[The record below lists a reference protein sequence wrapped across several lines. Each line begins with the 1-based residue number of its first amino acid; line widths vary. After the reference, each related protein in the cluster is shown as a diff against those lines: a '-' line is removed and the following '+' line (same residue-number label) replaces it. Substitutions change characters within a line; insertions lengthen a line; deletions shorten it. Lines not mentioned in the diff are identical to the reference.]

1 MTYLKALLLWSVS
14 STLLAANLP
23 PLMLYSAREENLI
36 KPLLELYK
44 QQTGQEIKAVT
55 AKADILLQRLKAEG
69 KHSQADILMTVDAGD
84 LWFASRQGL
93 LAKTQSAILTR
104 NIPEHLRDPN
114 NHWFGLSVRA
124 RTLVYN
130 TANVSTDQL
139 VSYPQLAAP
148 QWHKRLCLRT
158 SGKVYNQS
166 LVAMLINQYGVKT
179 TESFVKGWVN
189 NLAQPPLPKDSDVIK
204 AIESGVC
211 DVGIINSYYLGR
223 HQLNKPDTPLKLFWP
238 AKEENGVHIN
248 ISGAGITRYSPNKVA
263 ATEFLEW
270 LVETQAQYLFARLNM
285 EYPANP
291 KVPASDIVTA
301 WGDFDADHH
310 NLTNAGRL
318 QKYATR
324 LMERA
329 GYN

>member
-14 STLLAANLP
+14 STLLASNLP
-23 PLMLYSAREENLI
+23 HLTLYSAREESLI
-36 KPLLELYK
+36 TPILKLYQ
-44 QQTGQEIKAVT
+44 QQTGQEIRAVT
-55 AKADILLQRLKAEG
+55 AKADDLLQRLKAEG
-69 KHSQADILMTVDAGD
+69 KHSQADLLITVDAGD

-93 LAKTQSAILTR
+93 LAKTQSAILTQ
-104 NIPEHLRDPN
+104 NIPEHLRDPDY
-114 NHWFGLSVRA
+114 HWFGLSVRA

-130 TANVSTDQL
+130 TTRVSADEL

-158 SGKVYNQS
+158 SQKVYNQS

-189 NLAQPPLPKDSDVIK
+189 NLAQPPLPKDSAVIK
-204 AIESGVC
+204 AIESGAC
-211 DVGIINSYYLGR
+211 DIGIINSYYLGR
-223 HQLNKPDTPLKLFWP
+223 HQLNKPDTQLKLFWP
-238 AKEENGVHIN
+238 TKEKNGVHIN
-248 ISGAGITRYSPNKVA
+248 ISGAGITRHSPNKAA
-263 ATEFLEW
+263 ATRFLEW
-270 LVETQAQYLFARLNM
+270 LTETQAQYLFARLNM

-291 KVPASDIVTA
+291 KVAASDIVKA
-301 WGDFDADHH
+301 WGSFDADNQ
-310 NLTNAGRL
+310 NLMNAGRL